1 MKKFFWNVIAPG
13 SAIILAIA
21 SVLGLIYF
29 GVFIMFV
36 GGIIQVV
43 NALKM
48 TDIPA
53 MEVAIGLARV
63 FFTGL
68 GTVLVMWGLIF
79 VNAVVWAFISDGQRS
94 CRPFRRF

>member
-1 MKKFFWNVIAPG
+1 MKKFFWNKVAPI
-13 SAIILAIA
+13 SAVLLGIA

-48 TDIPA
+48 DDIPA
-53 MEVAIGLARV
+53 MEVAIGCARV

-68 GTVLVMWGLIF
+68 GTILVMWGLIF
-79 VNAVVWAFISDGQRS
+79 VNAIVWTFISDGQRS
-94 CRPFRRF
+94 TRPFRY